1 MILFLDIDGVLHPTS
16 GSKPFVPACLSVLES
31 LVSDFPDMEI
41 VITSSWREEKPLSE
55 LKALLGAQLG
65 SRVIGATPI
74 IDEPFLHNV
83 RFHEVQAYLSQTNKP
98 NRPWVAVDDEI
109 GNYPANSPVIFTD
122 RRTGITKDDGQR
134 LKSMIIDLEE
144 HKKA

>member
-74 IDEPFLHNV
+74 IDEPFLHHV
-83 RFHEVQAYLSQTNKP
+83 RYHEAQAYLSQTSKP
-98 NRPWVAVDDEI
+98 NRPWVAVDDEG
-109 GNYPANSPVIFTD
+109 GNYPEHSPVVITD
-122 RRTGITKDDGQR
+122 RRRGLTKDDGQK
-134 LKSMIIDLEE
+134 LKTLISEISGNTQL
-144 HKKA
+144 

>member
-65 SRVIGATPI
+65 SRVIGTTPV
-74 IDEPFLHNV
+74 IDEPFLHHV
-83 RFHEVQAYLSQTNKP
+83 RFHEVQAYLLETNKP
-98 NRPWVAVDDEI
+98 DRSWVAVDDEI
-109 GNYPANSPVIFTD
+109 GNYPEESPVVITD
-122 RRTGITKDDGQR
+122 RRTGIKETDGQR
-134 LKSMIIDLEE
+134 LKAMIVNVYKQEQI
-144 HKKA
+144 